1 MLRVLINILEGLVQY
16 TFLGVLIVLFIML
29 ILLILLNT
37 RNQVRA
43 YLNLGFISDKFEQ
56 LCELS
61 DHLDENLA
69 IKGPFS
75 DAVWLYRLI
84 LRGFMAAGGLMVL
97 WIAVMAMKA

>member
-1 MLRVLINILEGLVQY
+1 MLRIVINILEGLIQY
-16 TFLGVLIVLFIML
+16 TFLGVLIALFIML

-37 RNQVRA
+37 RNQVGA
-43 YLNLGFISDKFEQ
+43 YLSIGFISDKFEQ
-56 LCELS
+56 LCQFS
-61 DHLDENLA
+61 DRLDENLA